1 MLNESVVFPAEI
13 KTEDATHVLAYSII
27 MLNTDQHNPQ
37 IRVSQDPHLVNLFFM
52 CLLQQKR
59 MTIDDYK
66 RNLRGVNDG
75 SDFSPEFLVRID
87 QPFNICS
94 SSFHSKIYTTPSKN
108 GKS

>member
-1 MLNESVVFPAEI
+1 MLNESVVFLAEI

-37 IRVSQDPHLVNLFFM
+37 IRVSQVLHYVHLFLI

-87 QPFNICS
+87 HPLNMQLILP
-94 SSFHSKIYTTPSKN
+94 
-108 GKS
+108 